1 MAKKRLPRPNLS
13 LTQRILDRIFSAVAW
28 RPWLTILTAVT
39 LAALSLWYTVENIGF
54 LTSQKKLI
62 SADNKLV
69 QLSEQI
75 EQFDDLDTFVVAI
88 ESPRP
93 ALSLSFLNAL
103 TVALER
109 DSEHFVEVFGRIDPK
124 PLKPWAL
131 SYLDEKDLLLVRDN
145 LAEHR
150 TLVHKLASS
159 PDALSLFG
167 LINSELTSGMVKE
180 LFTGF
185 LDDKSPRKQSE
196 PLDLTLLID
205 SLKSLERCLDGK
217 DYRSPWG
224 TFFMGD
230 SWDEDT
236 EGYFWTEGK
245 RYLLLFVTP
254 AKAESGFG
262 KAQES
267 LRTLR
272 RTIAEVQAGF
282 PGVKAGV
289 TGQEALNV
297 DEMVLAMEDMSFATV
312 LSLLGLSV
320 LLALFWRGSRRPL
333 FGITELLIALS
344 FTFGLTTLVVGH
356 LNILSVVFTPLIL
369 GLGIDYGTH
378 WLSRYEEEILKKGVT
393 RKEAVRTT
401 MVQIGPGLISAGLSA
416 SLSFFPL
423 VLTGFKGLSEL
434 GVICFMGMLMTTT
447 TSVCVL
453 PAITLVFDRPAK
465 RKESAG
471 RLSSIQPL
479 FRITDRKAATI
490 VVVSAVGLV
499 LSLIAARTV
508 DFDLNML
515 RLQSRG
521 AESVIWEMK
530 ILNESKRSS
539 MYGAV
544 VAHSIGELERKANA
558 LKSLRSVSEVQSVA
572 SILPQDQQMKLGL
585 IRQFKPLLPEVEA
598 GPGTRRSYN
607 PEDLDNILS
616 RIGFKMLEPVDDD
629 AGDRSRIEAQMA
641 QVRTLAEGLH
651 QRLAS
656 ENGAKVRD
664 ALSAFDAALAK
675 DLSDKLEILHANA
688 NRTRPM
694 ELTDLPQK
702 IRQRFVGDNG
712 VYLIRVFPAG
722 DIWEPEFLGRFVADI
737 QSVDPDAIGD
747 PVTLYTFTKAFR
759 DACIEAAV
767 YAVAFIALLLLFIFR
782 SLLFVVLAMLPL
794 LVGTAWTMGLI
805 GCLGIDLNL
814 ANSIFLPMIVGA
826 GVEYAIIILQR
837 WKQAGCV
844 WAGVPSSTGK
854 GVILAG
860 LTTTVGFASL
870 MISSHQGV
878 HSLGL
883 LTTIGSLCV
892 LAAAVL
898 LLPAVMQLLPR
909 LSPARTPAGDLAPV
923 PQRASR
929 GNKCAAVDPPLR
941 NE

>member
-1 MAKKRLPRPNLS
+1 MADTS
-13 LTQRILDRIFSAVAW
+13 LEMAGLTRTQRILDRIFAVVT
-28 RPWLTILTAVT
+28 RHPLITIFTAIA
-39 LAALSLWYTVENIGF
+39 LAVLSLWYTANNIGF

-62 SADNKLV
+62 SSDNKLV

-93 ALSLSFLNAL
+93 ALSLQFLNEL
-103 TVALER
+103 TAVLER
-109 DSEHFVEVFGRIDPK
+109 DSEHFEEVFGRIDPK
-124 PLKPWAL
+124 ALKPWAL
-131 SYLDEKDLLLVRDN
+131 SYLDEKDLIRVRDN

-150 TLVHKLASS
+150 TLVRQLTAS
-159 PDALSLFG
+159 PDAVNLFR
-167 LINSELTSGMVKE
+167 LINGELTSGMVKE

-185 LDDKSPRKQSE
+185 LDEKPSQKKSE
-196 PLDLTLLID
+196 PLDLALLID
-205 SLKSLERCLDGK
+205 SLKSLEQCLDGK

-230 SWDEDT
+230 SWDEDS

-254 AKAESGFG
+254 AKADSGFG

-267 LRTLR
+267 LRALR
-272 RTIAEVQAGF
+272 RTIAEVRAGF
-282 PGVKAGV
+282 PEVKAGV

-297 DEMVLAMEDMSFATV
+297 DEMILAMEDMSYATV

-356 LNILSVVFTPLIL
+356 LNILSVVFTPLLL

-378 WLSRYEEEILKKGVT
+378 WLSRYEEEVLKEGVT

-401 MVQIGPGLISAGLSA
+401 MVQLGPGLISAGLSA

-434 GVICFMGMLMTTT
+434 GIICFMGMLMTTT

-453 PAITLVFDRPAK
+453 PAITLVFDKPGK
-465 RKESAG
+465 RKDLAVHPACVK
-471 RLSSIQPL
+471 PL
-479 FRITDRKAATI
+479 FRVTDGKAAAI
-490 VVVSAVGLV
+490 IAVSAVGLV
-499 LSLIAARTV
+499 LSLMAARGVT
-508 DFDLNML
+508 FDLNML

-544 VAHSIGELERKANA
+544 VAHSMDEVERKVKA

-572 SILPQDQQMKLGL
+572 SILPEDGGAKIDL
-585 IRQFKPLLPEVEA
+585 IRQIGPLLPEIEA
-598 GPGTRRSYN
+598 DRNAERSRD
-607 PEDLDNILS
+607 PEDLQNVLS

-629 AGDRSRIEAQMA
+629 AKDRSRIEEQMA
-641 QVRTLAEGLH
+641 QVRTLVEAIHL
-651 QRLAS
+651 RLVS
-656 ENGAKVRD
+656 GDEAKVRNG
-664 ALSAFDAALAK
+664 LSVFDTALAK
-675 DLSDKLEILHANA
+675 DLSDKLEILHDNA

-694 ELTDLPQK
+694 ELTDLPRK
-702 IRQRFVGDNG
+702 ILQRFVGENG
-712 VYLIRVFPAG
+712 VYLIRVFPAE
-722 DIWEPEFLGRFVADI
+722 DIWEPEFLGRFVRDI
-737 QSVDPDAIGD
+737 QSVDPDAVGD

-759 DACIEAAV
+759 DACTQAAV
-767 YAVAFIALLLLFIFR
+767 YAVVFIAVLLLFIFR
-782 SLLFVVLAMLPL
+782 SLVYVLLAMLPL
-794 LVGTAWTMGLI
+794 VVGTAWTMGLI
-805 GCLGIDLNL
+805 GCFEINLNL

-837 WKQAGCV
+837 WKQAGECV
-844 WAGVPSSTGK
+844 G
-854 GVILAG
+854 
-860 LTTTVGFASL
+860 
-870 MISSHQGV
+870 
-878 HSLGL
+878 
-883 LTTIGSLCV
+883 GS
-892 LAAAVL
+892 AF
-898 LLPAVMQLLPR
+898 QH
-909 LSPARTPAGDLAPV
+909 
-923 PQRASR
+923 RA
-929 GNKCAAVDPPLR
+929 K
-941 NE
+941 E